1 MLDLIFIESFLENID
16 IILFVGT
23 NWWVNFHRLEKSVSS
38 VPDKLNVFYDKN
50 EK

>member
-23 NWWVNFHRLEKSVSS
+23 NW
-38 VPDKLNVFYDKN
+38 
-50 EK
+50 